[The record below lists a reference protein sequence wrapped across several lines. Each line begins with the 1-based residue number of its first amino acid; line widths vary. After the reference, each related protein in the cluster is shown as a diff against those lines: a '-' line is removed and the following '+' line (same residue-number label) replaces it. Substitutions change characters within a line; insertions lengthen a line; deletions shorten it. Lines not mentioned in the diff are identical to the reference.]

1 MIQLKIPKFQAI
13 RYMVHDWGGPIRGF
27 ETRAEAE
34 DFING
39 DTSYWIEHIPKRVAT
54 IDVEEA
60 PF

>member
-1 MIQLKIPKFQAI
+1 
-13 RYMVHDWGGPIRGF
+13 MVHDWGGPIRGF

-39 DTSYWIEHIPKRVAT
+39 DQTHWIEYIPKRVAT

>member
-13 RYMVHDWGGPIRGF
+13 RYMVHDWGGPLRGF

-39 DTSYWIEHIPKRVAT
+39 DTSFWIEYIPKRVAT
-54 IDVEEA
+54 IDCEEA